1 MISSVNKLILKEKFI
16 MNDSE
21 INYSDIP
28 ATDVE
33 VWEDAAVIYP
43 RKKVSVRLKIDE
55 DIALWLKELGNDS
68 DKAVN
73 NLLRSYFIS
82 AKHFAEK

>member
-1 MISSVNKLILKEKFI
+1 MKNLEKKDNKKNNIKE
-16 MNDSE
+16 SE

-28 ATDVE
+28 ATDIE
-33 VWEDAAVIYP
+33 FWEDAAVIYP

-55 DIALWLKELGNDS
+55 DIALWIKELGNDS
-68 DKAVN
+68 DNAVN